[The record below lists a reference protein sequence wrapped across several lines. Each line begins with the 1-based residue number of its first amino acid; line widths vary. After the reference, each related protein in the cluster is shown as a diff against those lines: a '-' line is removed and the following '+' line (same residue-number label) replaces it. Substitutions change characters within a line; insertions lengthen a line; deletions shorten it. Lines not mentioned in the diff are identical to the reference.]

1 MRMGTAALLSFG
13 AAVVVSA
20 EFVII
25 GLIPAMAAK
34 FRLAASEVGWLV
46 TLFALASALLG
57 PILVAATTRLQP
69 TKVMAAA
76 LLPFAAN
83 LMLLAFPRFEVVV
96 MLRVLQGAALPLFM
110 SLAAAQLAAARG
122 AGRGVALLYIGVTI
136 GGTLAPPFGAFAASR
151 FSWETP
157 MAMIGALALAL
168 APAAACL
175 AFRRLES
182 VDEQDSPWRLL
193 TAPSVG
199 AHLLLSALLF
209 AAMFTGFSYIALLL
223 QHAGLDN
230 DAVTAALL
238 GFGVASLGGN
248 WLAGLLARWALPA
261 SQGIVLAIVAAVACL
276 SIAGKGDMVIGAAIL
291 IWGAAH
297 AASFVFCQ
305 VRLMAVIPEAP
316 GFAGA
321 LNISAANVGIAIG
334 SFAGGHA
341 IALSG
346 FTALAFT
353 TFVLG
358 LFSMMLVYWIVRR
371 RCLAG

>member
-1 MRMGTAALLSFG
+1 MKMGTAALLSFG
-13 AAVVVSA
+13 AAVVVST

-57 PILVAATTRLQP
+57 PVLVATTTRLQS

-83 LMLLAFPRFEVVV
+83 LMLFAFPRFEVVV
-96 MLRVLQGAALPLFM
+96 ILRVLQGAALPLFM

-122 AGRGVALLYIGVTI
+122 AGRGVAFLYIGVTI

-157 MAMIGALALAL
+157 MAMIGALALA
-168 APAAACL
+168 PAAACL
-175 AFRRLES
+175 AFRRRES

-223 QHAGLDN
+223 QHAGLDS

-305 VRLMAVIPEAP
+305 VRVMAVIPEAP

-321 LNISAANVGIAIG
+321 LNISAANIGIAIG